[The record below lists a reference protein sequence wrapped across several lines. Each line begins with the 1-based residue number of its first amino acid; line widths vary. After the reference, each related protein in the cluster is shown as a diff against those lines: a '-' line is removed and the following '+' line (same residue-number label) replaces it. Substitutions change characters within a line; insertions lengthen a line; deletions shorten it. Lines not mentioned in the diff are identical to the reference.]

1 MVRKCLYIAT
11 ITYLDLQE
19 LSAESFIL
27 GASKKPNEAK
37 DILISNLEGKVKM
50 GFRKDD
56 FEIWPWVWTY
66 ENQNV
71 KIKAQVTMIYL

>member
-1 MVRKCLYIAT
+1 MVRTCLYIAT

-27 GASKKPNEAK
+27 GASKKANEARN
-37 DILISNLEGKVKM
+37 ILVSNIEGKVKL
-50 GFRKDD
+50 GFRKTD
-56 FEIWPWVWTY
+56 FKIWPWEWTY
-66 ENQNV
+66 ENQYL

>member
-11 ITYLDLQE
+11 ITYLDIQE
-19 LSAESFIL
+19 VSAETFIL
-27 GASKKPNEAK
+27 GASKKPDVARNF
-37 DILISNLEGKVKM
+37 LISNLEGKVNL
-50 GFRKDD
+50 GFRKTD

-66 ENQNV
+66 ENQYV

>member
-27 GASKKPNEAK
+27 KEKKKADEARN
-37 DILISNLEGKVKM
+37 ILVSNIEGKVKL
-50 GFRKDD
+50 GFRKTD

-66 ENQNV
+66 ENQCV